1 MIEWV
6 RTDED
11 SAHVR
16 SDSLLQQSF
25 EYEMAALSKFKLA
38 QGQTNP

>member
-1 MIEWV
+1 MEWV
-6 RTDED
+6 MTGDET
-11 SAHVR
+11 ARIR

-25 EYEMAALSKFKLA
+25 EYEMAALSKFKSA